1 MIPATTPHA
10 HTAITLRINIE
21 AAYAKAGL
29 IEVLRGGM
37 PPKADEIVVVPMDD
51 IGEPPPDRVKEL
63 IAYRLAVEKNRV
75 AIPRRLGSLL
85 PRQLQSARREGME
98 QHMRSMSHAIVSLLW
113 LTEPGGQRDTAY
125 S

>member
-37 PPKADEIVVVPMDD
+37 PPKADEIVAG
-51 IGEPPPDRVKEL
+51 ISGLWTKRSLASDRR
-63 IAYRLAVEKNRV
+63 IYAP
-75 AIPRRLGSLL
+75 I
-85 PRQLQSARREGME
+85 
-98 QHMRSMSHAIVSLLW
+98 
-113 LTEPGGQRDTAY
+113 
-125 S
+125 